1 MRGEMT
7 HSGTLKNVRSER
19 THTHKSNISGIEL
32 HAQEL
37 SLLYPAVKEES
48 VIVVDE
54 VVLLFILVSKHKN
67 FYW

>member
-37 SLLYPAVKEES
+37 SLATTTPAVKECDS
-48 VIVVDE
+48 C
-54 VVLLFILVSKHKN
+54 
-67 FYW
+67 